1 VLQVYPQSVPPP
13 LLSWALAHAQEI
25 IRQREP
31 DEVIGRRGKQSRD
44 VDPYM
49 GRWHLLRKNQLSG
62 IENIYLHRFV
72 RSDPEDLH
80 DHPWANASI
89 LLSGTYTELGGRPVW
104 GISEAVRNPGDVV
117 IRGADVRHAIRSV
130 EPGTISLFIT
140 GPKVRE
146 WGFWLDDGFVPW
158 RDYRAAKDNQEKSA

>member
-1 VLQVYPQSVPPP
+1 
-13 LLSWALAHAQEI
+13 
-25 IRQREP
+25 
-31 DEVIGRRGKQSRD
+31 
-44 VDPYM
+44 
-49 GRWHLLRKNQLSG
+49 
-62 IENIYLHRFV
+62 
-72 RSDPEDLH
+72 
-80 DHPWANASI
+80 
-89 LLSGTYTELGGRPVW
+89 VW